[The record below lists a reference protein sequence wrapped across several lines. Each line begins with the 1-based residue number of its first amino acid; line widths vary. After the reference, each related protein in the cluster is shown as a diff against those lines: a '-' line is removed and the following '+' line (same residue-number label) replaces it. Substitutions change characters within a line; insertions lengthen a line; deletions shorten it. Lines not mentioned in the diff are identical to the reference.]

1 MRGSAETLEALLEE
15 ARGLR
20 QRLAHLESVE
30 AECQRTKQEL
40 DELRRTAAEAAQAR
54 DNALHAWR
62 ESEQQYY
69 ELTEGLP
76 QLVWMC
82 RPDGWNIYFN
92 QRWVEYTGRT
102 LEESY
107 GHGWNLAFHP
117 DDQKRAWEC
126 WMHATECGEPFD
138 IEYRLRRADGT
149 YRWMLGRGL
158 PLRDSTGR
166 IVKWFG
172 TCTDIGDQKETEES
186 LRQAN
191 EKLVEAERLKGEF
204 LANVSRELRTPLT
217 LILAPLESLLAG
229 EAGPFSEA

>member
-1 MRGSAETLEALLEE
+1 MRGSAETLEVLLEE

-20 QRLAHLESVE
+20 QRPAHLESVE

-138 IEYRLRRADGT
+138 IEYRFRRADGS

-158 PLRDSTGR
+158 PLATRPAGSSSGLGR
-166 IVKWFG
+166 APTSAIKRRPRNPCGKPTRNSSKPSGSRASSWP
-172 TCTDIGDQKETEES
+172 TCRTSSG
-186 LRQAN
+186 
-191 EKLVEAERLKGEF
+191 RL
-204 LANVSRELRTPLT
+204 
-217 LILAPLESLLAG
+217 
-229 EAGPFSEA
+229 